1 MCGIES
7 EHGIVEMFD
16 NYMNTIESNIGK
28 GFLATTLK
36 HYKTSRTRLVN
47 FLSDVYLKTKCNNS
61 INTAWCYH
69 KHMKK
74 VLNLAVAMDYI
85 TTNPYL
91 KFQVKT
97 VRPKR
102 EYLTQKELKRIRK
115 KKIEIERLDIVR
127 HVFLFPATPVF
138 HMLIFRSW
146 QNTTYEP
153 VMMEING

>member
-1 MCGIES
+1 
-7 EHGIVEMFD
+7 
-16 NYMNTIESNIGK
+16 
-28 GFLATTLK
+28 
-36 HYKTSRTRLVN
+36 
-47 FLSDVYLKTKCNNS
+47 
-61 INTAWCYH
+61 
-69 KHMKK
+69 MKK

-127 HVFLFPATPVF
+127 HVFLFACYTGLSYADISKLAKHHIRTGNDGNKWIIIDRTKNDSRCRVPLLPVAKY
-138 HMLIFRSW
+138 IVKRY
-146 QNTTYEP
+146 QNYP
-153 VMMEING
+153 EIKSMF